1 MQSFNIRRI
10 KEVTGAKEA
19 PKDKPYVAT
28 AALILGT
35 IGRTEGLTAMIAALK
50 KDESDVNKAVIAREL
65 SKIPATPQ
73 SKQAFK
79 DAYEAISIE
88 TVVPPGGANAL
99 QMLTESAAQFYDPGM
114 VDWLLDRA
122 ENTKGGGEDK
132 KALQGVVTVTV
143 MKIAKADQLP
153 KLKAA
158 VDRYGT
164 KLEKDLFVQAE
175 KLLKACGDR
184 VPCYL
189 DAIEK
194 SESQEQATQFAG
206 IKSGYMIAILGNED
220 ARGELISRLESID
233 NAAVRFVAAQA
244 IDHLSPKGSKEAAE
258 KLKLIIDKN
267 IQSADKD
274 KVMGDAPLK
283 QVMYRIETRAG

>member
-1 MQSFNIRRI
+1 
-10 KEVTGAKEA
+10 
-19 PKDKPYVAT
+19 
-28 AALILGT
+28 
-35 IGRTEGLTAMIAALK
+35 
-50 KDESDVNKAVIAREL
+50 
-65 SKIPATPQ
+65 
-73 SKQAFK
+73 
-79 DAYEAISIE
+79 
-88 TVVPPGGANAL
+88 
-99 QMLTESAAQFYDPGM
+99 
-114 VDWLLDRA
+114 
-122 ENTKGGGEDK
+122 
-132 KALQGVVTVTV
+132 
-143 MKIAKADQLP
+143 
-153 KLKAA
+153 
-158 VDRYGT
+158 
-164 KLEKDLFVQAE
+164 
-175 KLLKACGDR
+175 

-194 SESQEQATQFAG
+194 GESQEQATQFAG

-220 ARGELISRLESID
+220 ARGELISRLDSID